1 MEDLFG
7 INARRQA
14 VAENIEKAMTVGFTP
29 DEELEKA
36 LGAGYDPNGEDD
48 NVEKAHQVGDIHPN
62 GKWVWTQLPSGKYD
76 WRTIK
81 KNNQQTQTKQNS
93 AEVDKFMDL
102 VKTFNGKYNDE
113 SKIAVVP
120 TDKGN
125 WDTYYDG
132 HRLGIINGSVLSKK
146 TAKDKNWYTEGN
158 GRDHSS
164 KKKEEK
170 KDNLSQIGE
179 LKNGFKFKKDTEY
192 VLRYNKYERQYEV
205 FENKTQRGAGK
216 VPMWVCK
223 SDNGDE
229 KFGEKILK
237 VVQKNYAKEGSTI
250 SFGNKTYPLSL

>member
-36 LGAGYDPNGEDD
+36 LGAGYDPNGEDG

-81 KNNQQTQTKQNS
+81 KNTTEKKQEETGGS
-93 AEVDKFMDL
+93 KEVDDFMDK
-102 VKTFNGKYNDE
+102 VKTFNSKYNDE

-146 TAKDKNWYTEGN
+146 TAKDKNWYTEGS

-164 KKKEEK
+164 GKKEEK
-170 KDNLSQIGE
+170 KEEKKERYLLKPDGTPIDLSKESDENLNFTRSLVKTNIKELQNKISQLGKSAHVTRGKLNDTLSKQQGMLAE
-179 LKNGFKFKKDTEY
+179 LEEEIEKRKKTNKSNG
-192 VLRYNKYERQYEV
+192 
-205 FENKTQRGAGK
+205 
-216 VPMWVCK
+216 
-223 SDNGDE
+223 
-229 KFGEKILK
+229 
-237 VVQKNYAKEGSTI
+237 
-250 SFGNKTYPLSL
+250 